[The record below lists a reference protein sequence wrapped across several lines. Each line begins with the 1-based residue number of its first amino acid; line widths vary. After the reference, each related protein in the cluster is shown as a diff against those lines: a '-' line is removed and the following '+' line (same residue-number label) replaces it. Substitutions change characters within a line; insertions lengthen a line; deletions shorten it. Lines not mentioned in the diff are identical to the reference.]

1 MGDTVGYKFIKSR
14 DKEKCLFVF
23 IEGNDITFKYVEY
36 SENYPTYNDLVIIP
50 KNTNYNTFIGIES
63 QLVRNKNKVLFKDIK
78 GSDITFKKALE
89 GFIEDLYVNQ
99 YFRECGDILG
109 LKAALEH
116 VPMLQGIIFRH
127 LYKYFKNKLKNNLRN
142 KNFDIQYKSHFE
154 EIYISYSKFLT
165 NPLNERLFL
174 PGGWFVDESGKNSV
188 DIDHILFKTEN
199 NFNNISGKTV
209 NSWKNL
215 HFENSPIIRT
225 ILKRYGVLDI
235 LNLSLPRFRISS
247 LFTLSLF
254 ILTFFI
260 LADIIDYQLNPGKI
274 VGSIFAWHNWIYW
287 GLYISIIFF
296 SVLTLIIAGC
306 LTLWY
311 KLRIVPGLF
320 LPRMII
326 AIFSGWLVYLT
337 GEELM
342 KIDLKINGLILT
354 FLAIGLVCITV
365 LFMVFEINNYAPGM
379 GWRRVIKRSILVCG
393 LAFIVSYSFGF
404 WIMTHVSEKYM
415 AIDNFL
421 IDQSELSKDYKK
433 RKDDIEHSITT
444 LDSYVNKLHTV
455 RSKMVRDSILI
466 TPWKDILNFE
476 IDTIAVLSRI
486 DTSSHISSNREIRK
500 LINDEIM
507 QVKSIVKDTRE
518 ILVKNN
524 EKGKV
529 LFDSLIYKINN
540 LLLNNNKFDIFLNKS
555 LNQLVLEHIANDP
568 LFESNKTLY
577 YTRSYQLNPFCN
589 VNCIKVV
596 AFPSMIFSRALIAM
610 FIGIFLQL
618 IIQDKSI
625 TEPI

>member
-1 MGDTVGYKFIKSR
+1 
-14 DKEKCLFVF
+14 
-23 IEGNDITFKYVEY
+23 
-36 SENYPTYNDLVIIP
+36 
-50 KNTNYNTFIGIES
+50 
-63 QLVRNKNKVLFKDIK
+63 
-78 GSDITFKKALE
+78 
-89 GFIEDLYVNQ
+89 
-99 YFRECGDILG
+99 
-109 LKAALEH
+109 
-116 VPMLQGIIFRH
+116 
-127 LYKYFKNKLKNNLRN
+127 
-142 KNFDIQYKSHFE
+142 
-154 EIYISYSKFLT
+154 
-165 NPLNERLFL
+165 
-174 PGGWFVDESGKNSV
+174 
-188 DIDHILFKTEN
+188 
-199 NFNNISGKTV
+199 
-209 NSWKNL
+209 
-215 HFENSPIIRT
+215 
-225 ILKRYGVLDI
+225 
-235 LNLSLPRFRISS
+235 
-247 LFTLSLF
+247 
-254 ILTFFI
+254 
-260 LADIIDYQLNPGKI
+260 
-274 VGSIFAWHNWIYW
+274 
-287 GLYISIIFF
+287 
-296 SVLTLIIAGC
+296 
-306 LTLWY
+306 
-311 KLRIVPGLF
+311 
-320 LPRMII
+320 MII